1 MTINLIVV
9 IVALASFYIG
19 RKTAPK
25 PKDNAQIE
33 ETPFCRTPMVM
44 KHILG
49 DIDNQRIVDEI
60 LQIDTTRL
68 YQHFF
73 NGATIRFQESDYENM
88 RSMADMIVQWYNP
101 EYNELIVFGYMQNN
115 KVIMDW
121 KWNKPIPIIEPEH
134 PEKLLDF

>member
-1 MTINLIVV
+1 MTIIFIAI
-9 IVALASFYIG
+9 IVALVSFYIG

-25 PKDNAQIE
+25 PIETVKSE
-33 ETPFCRTPMVM
+33 ETPFWRTPMVI

-49 DIDNQRIVDEI
+49 DIDKQRLVDEI

-73 NGATIRFQESDYENM
+73 NGATICFKESDYENM
-88 RSMADMIVQWYNP
+88 RSMADKILQWYNP

-121 KWNKPIPIIEPEH
+121 KWSKPIPIIEPEH
-134 PEKLLDF
+134 SEKLTDF